1 MGKRATINDVA
12 EMAGVSKST
21 VSRFLNGSP
30 VREETAKSIKR
41 AIRHYRYETNQFA
54 RLNAKQSNII
64 GIILPG
70 FDSTVTP
77 RVMTAMDKYLRTK
90 GYTPLIINTEGD
102 LDFEVASIT
111 NLAAMN
117 VDGIVIVSTY
127 ITEAHRRAIEAI
139 DTPVVFMG
147 QVFEHGVSVLDD
159 NQSAGRE
166 LGTYVAASGVRS
178 AGLLW
183 VSERD
188 VAVGQRRKKAV
199 IEGLRAGGVEDVRV
213 FEADF
218 TYPTSLDV
226 ARRVLSEPDRPEAL
240 LCATDRIAYGVYRAA
255 RELGVRIPEDVSV
268 TGFGAYDTSEV
279 VTPPLTT
286 IRFDVEA
293 AACVCADTVL
303 RMHRGEPVSKTQLIG
318 YAFVEGES
326 VRQPGGCRTLRQAA
340 QGAVAAGAPG
350 RRCR

>member
-12 EMAGVSKST
+12 RMAGVSKST

-30 VREETAKSIKR
+30 VREETAKSIRR
-41 AIRHYRYETNQFA
+41 AIRHYRYESNQFA
-54 RLNAKQSNII
+54 RLNAKQSNIM

-102 LDFEVASIT
+102 LDLEVASIT

-117 VDGIVIVSTY
+117 VDGIVIISTY
-127 ITEAHRRAIEAI
+127 ITDAHREAVESI
-139 DTPVVFMG
+139 DKPVVFMG

-159 NQSAGRE
+159 NQSAGRA
-166 LGTYVAASGVRS
+166 LGAYVAERGIRS

-183 VSERD
+183 VDERD
-188 VAVGQRRKKAV
+188 VAVGQTRRDAV
-199 IEGLRAGGVEDVRV
+199 AEGLRAGGVDDVRV
-213 FEADF
+213 YTADF
-218 TYPTSLDV
+218 TYPTAYAV
-226 ARRVLSEPDRPEAL
+226 ARRVLGEKDRPEAL
-240 LCATDRIAYGVYRAA
+240 LCATDRIAYGVYKAA

-286 IRFDVEA
+286 VRFDVES

-303 RMHRGEPVSKTQLIG
+303 RMRAGEPVSKTQLIG
-318 YAFVEGES
+318 YTFVEGES
-326 VRQPGGCRTLRQAA
+326 VRDAGK
-340 QGAVAAGAPG
+340 AAG
-350 RRCR
+350 R

>member
-12 EMAGVSKST
+12 KMAGVSKST

-30 VREETAKSIKR
+30 VRVETAKSIRR
-41 AIRHYRYETNQFA
+41 AISHYRYESNQFA

-102 LDFEVASIT
+102 LDFEVASIS
-111 NLAAMN
+111 NLSAMN
-117 VDGIVIVSTY
+117 VDGIVIVSTF
-127 ITEAHRRAIEAI
+127 ITPAHQRAVERV

-147 QVFEHGVSVLDD
+147 QVFEQGVSVLDD
-159 NQSAGRE
+159 NISAGRE
-166 LGTYVAASGVRS
+166 LGVYLAERGIRS
-178 AGLLW
+178 VGFLW
-183 VSERD
+183 VDEKD
-188 VAVGQRRKKAV
+188 VAVGVRRK
-199 IEGLRAGGVEDVRV
+199 EGVVRGLAERGVTDTRTYV
-213 FEADF
+213 ADF
-218 TYPTSLDV
+218 TYPTSYERALQ
-226 ARRVLSEPDRPEAL
+226 VLREPDHPEAL
-240 LCATDRIAYGVYRAA
+240 VCATDRIAYGVYKAA
-255 RELGVRIPEDVSV
+255 RKLGLRIPDDISV

-303 RMHRGEPVSKTQLIG
+303 KMHRGEPVSKTQLIG
-318 YAFVEGES
+318 YTFVEGES
-326 VRQPGGCRTLRQAA
+326 VR
-340 QGAVAAGAPG
+340 GA
-350 RRCR
+350 

>member
-1 MGKRATINDVA
+1 MRDMGKRATINDVA

-117 VDGIVIVSTY
+117 VDGIVIVSTF
-127 ITEAHRRAIEAI
+127 ITDAHRQAIERAEK
-139 DTPVVFMG
+139 PVVFMG
-147 QVFEHGVSVLDD
+147 QVYERGISVLDD
-159 NQSAGRE
+159 NASAGRE
-166 LGTYVAASGVRS
+166 LGAYVASRGIRS

-183 VSERD
+183 VDERD
-188 VAVGQRRKKAV
+188 VAVGLRRKEAV
-199 IEGLRAGGVEDVRV
+199 IEGLRSGGVEDIRTYQ
-213 FEADF
+213 ADF
-218 TYPTSLDV
+218 TYPTSHEV
-226 ARRVLSEPDRPEAL
+226 ARKVLAEKDRPEAI
-240 LCATDRIAYGVYRAA
+240 LCATDRIAYGVYKAA
-255 RELGVRIPEDVSV
+255 RELGVRIPKDLSV
-268 TGFGAYDTSEV
+268 TGFGAYDTSEI

-286 IRFDVEA
+286 IRFDVES

-303 RMHRGEPVSKTQLIG
+303 KMHRGEPVSKTQLIG
-318 YAFVEGES
+318 YTFVEGES
-326 VRQPGGCRTLRQAA
+326 VRS
-340 QGAVAAGAPG
+340 AG
-350 RRCR
+350 

>member
-12 EMAGVSKST
+12 QMAGVSKST

-30 VREETAKSIKR
+30 VREETAKSIRR
-41 AIRHYRYETNQFA
+41 AIRHYRYESNQFA
-54 RLNAKQSNII
+54 RLNAKQSNIM

-102 LDFEVASIT
+102 LDLEVASIT

-117 VDGIVIVSTY
+117 VDGIVIISTY
-127 ITEAHRRAIEAI
+127 ITDAHREAVESI
-139 DTPVVFMG
+139 DKPVVFMG
-147 QVFEHGVSVLDD
+147 QVFEHGVSVLGD
-159 NQSAGRE
+159 NQSAGRA
-166 LGTYVAASGVRS
+166 LGAYVAERGIRS

-183 VSERD
+183 VDERD
-188 VAVGQRRKKAV
+188 VAVGQTRRDAV
-199 IEGLRAGGVEDVRV
+199 AEGLRAGGVDDVRV
-213 FEADF
+213 YTADF
-218 TYPTSLDV
+218 TYPTAYAV
-226 ARRVLSEPDRPEAL
+226 ARRVLGEKDRPEAL
-240 LCATDRIAYGVYRAA
+240 LCATDRIAYGVYKAA

-286 IRFDVEA
+286 VRFDVES

-303 RMHRGEPVSKTQLIG
+303 RMRAGEPVSKTQLIG
-318 YAFVEGES
+318 YTFVEGES
-326 VRQPGGCRTLRQAA
+326 VRDAGK
-340 QGAVAAGAPG
+340 AAG
-350 RRCR
+350 R

>member
-1 MGKRATINDVA
+1 MKTAPVFCHNLMSRTPGTETRAANMGKRATINDVA

-30 VREETAKSIKR
+30 VREETARSIKK
-41 AIRHYRYETNQFA
+41 AISHYHYEYNQFA

-117 VDGIVIVSTY
+117 VDGIVIVATY
-127 ITEAHRRAIEAI
+127 ITPAHHRAIEAI

-147 QVFEHGVSVLDD
+147 QVYDDGVSVLDD
-159 NQSAGRE
+159 NLGAGRR
-166 LGTYVAASGVRS
+166 LGAYVAERGIRS
-178 AGLLW
+178 VGFLW
-183 VSERD
+183 VDERD
-188 VAVGQRRKKAV
+188 VAVGVQRKAA
-199 IEGLRAGGVEDVRV
+199 IAEGLQARGVNDLRTYI
-213 FEADF
+213 ADF
-218 TYPTSLDV
+218 TYPTAYSV
-226 ARRVLSEPDRPEAL
+226 ARHVLESADRPEIL
-240 LCATDRIAYGVYRAA
+240 ICATDRIAYGVYKAA
-255 RELGVRIPEDVSV
+255 RELGLRIPEDVSV
-268 TGFGAYDTSEV
+268 TGFGAYDTSEI

-286 IRFDVEA
+286 VGFDVEA

-303 RMHRGEPVSKTQLIG
+303 KMHRGEPVSKTQLIG
-318 YAFVEGES
+318 YTFVEGES
-326 VRQPGGCRTLRQAA
+326 VR
-340 QGAVAAGAPG
+340 
-350 RRCR
+350 